1 MLYKQKILALTMLF
15 IMLASNSFVVLGVS
29 ISNDGQISGEISGE
43 ISGDLA
49 GGTSGE
55 LSGEISGEI
64 SGEAYLGSVAQS
76 SSISTY
82 KNTAITSTLH
92 SEIASGETNLVY
104 VIETQPSHGTLLYED
119 NTTATFTYTPDRD
132 FLGTDTFSFKLTNGT
147 LSSNVAMVTITVTEN
162 ADPIIPFYYVDMQD
176 HWANYS
182 ASHLAAR
189 GLIIGEEIGSRYYFK
204 PNTLMTRQDFIMY
217 LLAITENNEDAELEI
232 PEVTFADET
241 LYPDWLLEAAKLAY
255 AKGIIKGSSVGN
267 KLYLNLY
274 KNITRAEATVMLSNT
289 LNATA
294 STEALTYTDKDEI
307 PAWAVDAVKTLTS
320 YKIIQGDGTYFRPN
334 SIITKAEAAEM
345 AYKLLKQI
353 EADEWNGTT
362 GSGDLK

>member
-1 MLYKQKILALTMLF
+1 MLYKQRILAFTMLF

-29 ISNDGQISGEISGE
+29 ISNNGTISGEISGE

-49 GGTSGE
+49 GETPGDISGE
-55 LSGEISGEI
+55 LSGES
-64 SGEAYLGSVAQS
+64 YLGSVAQS

-82 KNTAITSTLH
+82 KNTAITSTLR

-119 NTTATFTYTPDRD
+119 NKTATFTYTPDRD

-162 ADPIIPFYYVDMQD
+162 AEPIIPFYYVDMQN

-189 GLIIGEEIGSRYYFK
+189 GLIIGEEIGSRYYFR
-204 PNTLMTRQDFIMY
+204 PNTLVTRQDFILY
-217 LLAITENNEDAELEI
+217 LLSITESNEDSNIEI
-232 PEVTFADET
+232 PNVTFADET

-255 AKGIIKGSSVGN
+255 AKGIIKGSAVGN

-274 KNITRAEATVMLSNT
+274 SNITRAEATVMMNNT
-289 LNATA
+289 LNVTA
-294 STEALTYTDKDEI
+294 STTDVTYSDKNDI
-307 PAWAVDAVKTLTS
+307 PAWALSAVKTLTS
-320 YKIIQGDGTYFRPN
+320 YKIIQGDGTHFRPN
-334 SIITKAEAAEM
+334 SIITKAEAIEM
-345 AYKLLKQI
+345 TFKLLKQI
-353 EADEWNGTT
+353 ESDEWNGAT
-362 GSGDLK
+362 GSGDVK

>member
-1 MLYKQKILALTMLF
+1 MSYKQRILALTMLF
-15 IMLASNSFVVLGVS
+15 IMLASNSFIVLGVS
-29 ISNDGQISGEISGE
+29 ISNNGTISGEISGE

-49 GGTSGE
+49 GETPGD
-55 LSGEISGEI
+55 LSGEVSGDISGET
-64 SGEAYLGSVAQS
+64 YLGSIAQS

-82 KNTAITSTLH
+82 KNTAITSTLK
-92 SEIASGETNLVY
+92 SEIASGESNLVY
-104 VIETQPSHGTLLYED
+104 VIETMPSHGTLLYED
-119 NTTATFTYTPDRD
+119 NTTAIFTYTPDRD

-162 ADPIIPFYYVDMQD
+162 ADPIIPFYYVDMQN

-204 PNTLMTRQDFIMY
+204 PNTLITRQDFIMY
-217 LLAITENNEDAELEI
+217 LLAVTENNEDANLEI
-232 PEVTFADET
+232 PEITFADEN

-274 KNITRAEATVMLSNT
+274 NNITRAEATVMLYNT
-289 LNATA
+289 LNTNP
-294 STEALTYTDKDEI
+294 STKDLTYEDKENI
-307 PAWAVDAVKTLTS
+307 PAWALDAVKTLTS

-334 SIITKAEAAEM
+334 SIITKSEAIEM
-345 AYKLLKQI
+345 TYKLLKQI
-353 EADEWNGTT
+353 ESDEWNDSIE
-362 GSGDLK
+362 SGDVK

>member
-1 MLYKQKILALTMLF
+1 MSYKQRILAFTMLF
-15 IMLASNSFVVLGVS
+15 VILASNSFVVLGVS
-29 ISNDGQISGEISGE
+29 VSDNGTVSGEISGE

-49 GGTSGE
+49 GETPGD
-55 LSGEISGEI
+55 ISGEE
-64 SGEAYLGSVAQS
+64 SGEAYLGSIAQS

-82 KNTAITSTLH
+82 KNTAITSTLR

-162 ADPIIPFYYVDMQD
+162 TDPIIPFYYVDMQN

-204 PNTLMTRQDFIMY
+204 PNTLITRQDFIMY
-217 LLAITENNEDAELEI
+217 LLAITESNEDAEIEI
-232 PEVTFADET
+232 PKVTFADEN
-241 LYPDWLLEAAKLAY
+241 LYPDWLLEASKLAY
-255 AKGIIKGSSVGN
+255 AKGIIKGSAVGN

-274 KNITRAEATVMLSNT
+274 NNITRAEATVMLNNT
-289 LNATA
+289 LKAVTA
-294 STEALTYTDKDEI
+294 STKELTYSDKDTI
-307 PAWAVDAVKTLTS
+307 PAWAIDAVKTLTS

-334 SIITKAEAAEM
+334 SVITKAEAIEM
-345 AYKLLKQI
+345 SYKLLKQL
-353 EADEWNGTT
+353 EADDWNESTP
-362 GSGDLK
+362 SGDVK